1 MHGFL
6 CNSFISF
13 FYCAHTQ
20 RGREGYVPL
29 FAIEVFLGMC
39 LSNDCCAL
47 VIWHAGPLELQLEIE
62 KAISG
67 NKEAA
72 TAALDMK
79 MKNKLANKGSQFNK
93 ELLLKGLLKP
103 FPRNCI
109 ALMTITGAKG
119 STVSW

>member
-1 MHGFL
+1 MLHMKIHLVPASCTIVLTIELFV
-6 CNSFISF
+6 SMFISMMIDV
-13 FYCAHTQ
+13 
-20 RGREGYVPL
+20 GNWL
-29 FAIEVFLGMC
+29 
-39 LSNDCCAL
+39 
-47 VIWHAGPLELQLEIE
+47 AGPLELQLEIE
-62 KAISG
+62 KAISS
-67 NKEAA
+67 NKEVA

-119 STVSW
+119 STVSL

>member
-1 MHGFL
+1 ML
-6 CNSFISF
+6 
-13 FYCAHTQ
+13 
-20 RGREGYVPL
+20 E
-29 FAIEVFLGMC
+29 
-39 LSNDCCAL
+39 
-47 VIWHAGPLELQLEIE
+47 IWLAGPLELQLEIE
-62 KAISG
+62 KAVSS

-119 STVSW
+119 STVSWLSFGICLFSYGIIHNAPNFSVVLRYCLIHMSWNFS